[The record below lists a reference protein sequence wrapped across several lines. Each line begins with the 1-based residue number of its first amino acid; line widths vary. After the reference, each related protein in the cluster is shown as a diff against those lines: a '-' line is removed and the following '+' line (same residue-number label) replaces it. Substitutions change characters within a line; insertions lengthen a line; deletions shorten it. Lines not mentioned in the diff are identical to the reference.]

1 MNNQISNFKLQTS
14 NFRTPEGIV
23 FSFQLAGPVT
33 RFVAWSIDF
42 GSIIALSVTVR
53 SLLGLLGI
61 VSQDIASAAGIL
73 AYFVISVGYGIA
85 MEWYW
90 RGQTIGKRL
99 LGLRV
104 MDEQG
109 LRLQFSQVV
118 IRNLLRAVDSLPAF
132 YMVGGV
138 VCLITHQAQRFGD
151 LAANTIVIRN
161 PRISEPDLDQ
171 IFTGKY
177 NSFQDYP
184 HLMAR
189 LRHKASPLEAG
200 IALQAL
206 LRRDELDPQ
215 ARVELFREIAS
226 CFRKMVAFPQEAT
239 DGISD
244 EQYVRNVADILF
256 RMQ

>member
-1 MNNQISNFKLQTS
+1 MVNNTLTI
-14 NFRTPEGIV
+14 RTPEGIV

-33 RFVAWSIDF
+33 RFVAWGVDF
-42 GSIIALSVTVR
+42 AGIIVLSVIVR
-53 SLLGLLGI
+53 SLLGFLGI
-61 VSQDIASAAGIL
+61 ISQDVASAADIL
-73 AYFVISVGYGIA
+73 AYFVISVGYSIA

-99 LGLRV
+99 LCLRV

-118 IRNLLRAVDSLPAF
+118 IRNLVRAVDSLPAF
-132 YMVGGV
+132 YMVGGM
-138 VCLITHQAQRFGD
+138 VCLISRQAQRLGD

-161 PRISEPDLDQ
+161 PRISEPDMDQ

-177 NSFQDYP
+177 NSFRDYP
-184 HLMAR
+184 LMVAR
-189 LRHKASPLEAG
+189 LRHSASPREAG
-200 IALQAL
+200 IALKAL

-215 ARVELFREIAS
+215 ARVDLFREIAS
-226 CFRKMVAFPQEAT
+226 CFRKIVAFPQEAT

-244 EQYVRNVADILF
+244 EQYVRNVADVLF
-256 RMQ
+256 RVQSA